1 MARETTKSATVAETA
16 ETPAEAPKSEQKV
29 QKESVYSIKELA
41 ANARK
46 IFGTRQ
52 ECVVAALKVDG
63 KSQYTVSEAKVIVE
77 KFLKKEVKYVYLRRN
92 KGTSWFLLQ
101 HSEERRQFIRKCYE
115 WSNGSNL
122 PGRFRTT

>member
-77 KFLKKEVKYVYLRRN
+77 KFLKKEVK
-92 KGTSWFLLQ
+92 
-101 HSEERRQFIRKCYE
+101 
-115 WSNGSNL
+115 
-122 PGRFRTT
+122 

>member
-1 MARETTKSATVAETA
+1 MAREATKSATVAETA
-16 ETPAEAPKSEQKV
+16 ETPAEAPKPEQKT
-29 QKESVYSIKELA
+29 QKESMYSIKELA

-77 KFLKKEVKYVYLRRN
+77 KFLKKEVK
-92 KGTSWFLLQ
+92 
-101 HSEERRQFIRKCYE
+101 
-115 WSNGSNL
+115 
-122 PGRFRTT
+122 